1 MRSFALGQWLIKL
14 LSYLGLS
21 AYAIGVKGA
30 EVLGGVLKQ
39 LNALSHLGLYGNQ
52 LRDKGVQRLA
62 LGQCK
67 SLSFLDIA
75 ACDIG
80 PVGAGVLAIDLG
92 QCTMLSQLRVSFNA
106 IPVVV
111 CEGAGVMAGMIKQY
125 PQFFCIELG
134 YNGIQAEGAGRIVAV
149 LGRCAS
155 LSHIDLRHDNI
166 GD

>member
-1 MRSFALGQWLIKL
+1 VRRLALGQWLIKS

-39 LNALSHLGLYGNQ
+39 LNALSHLGLYGNK

-106 IPVVV
+106 IL
-111 CEGAGVMAGMIKQY
+111 CEGAGPMAGMMEQY
-125 PQFFCIELG
+125 PQFSCLELG
-134 YNGIQAEGAGRIVAV
+134 YNGIQAQGAGRIAAV
-149 LGRCAS
+149 QGRCAS
-155 LSHIDLRHDNI
+155 LSHIDLRHNSI